1 MTAKSQTSG
10 TTFFPWD
17 IQTPGQ
23 VGQGQ
28 PAAEGRLSPG
38 GVGADQPSPSEVGCF
53 GNLMQFEGDRV
64 VACCIEAHSV

>member
-10 TTFFPWD
+10 TTFFPG
-17 IQTPGQ
+17 ISKHRP